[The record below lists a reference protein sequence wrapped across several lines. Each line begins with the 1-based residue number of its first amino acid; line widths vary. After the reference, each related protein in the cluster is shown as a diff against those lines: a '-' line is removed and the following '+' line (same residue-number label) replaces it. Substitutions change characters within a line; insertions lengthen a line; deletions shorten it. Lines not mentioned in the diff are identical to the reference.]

1 MTDPLV
7 PPEVDLR
14 GYDFM
19 PFYGHHLFGSD
30 FNSRVSDAGWRAA
43 VTLWWAAWNQV
54 PAASLPNN
62 EAALCRLADL
72 GRDLKA
78 WRKVKADALHGFI
91 ECSDGRLYHK
101 ALSVWALEAW
111 AKRSEHKAGKARL
124 EKHRAERR
132 DLFDLLRQHGEVP
145 SFETPIAT
153 LREMATKHGKSVT
166 GNVSGNEHATA
177 REGSESEGKR
187 SESDTSNR
195 DVGVTPTGTAPARAT
210 VTGNVAVENITK
222 SKARPP
228 PGGNGAGQNWNDP
241 GYVAESGKRLEVQRR
256 EGESDPDYRDRVY
269 TAAQHRRAGAR
280 A

>member
-1 MTDPLV
+1 MTDPIV
-7 PPEVDLR
+7 PAEVDLR
-14 GYDFM
+14 GYEFM

-91 ECSDGRLYHK
+91 ECSDGRIYHK
-101 ALSVWALEAW
+101 ALAVWALEAW
-111 AKRSEHKAGKARL
+111 AKREDHKAGKARL
-124 EKHRAERR
+124 ERHRAERR
-132 DLFDLLRQHGEVP
+132 DLFELLRQHGEVP

-153 LREMATKHGKSVT
+153 LREMAAKHSRHVA
-166 GNVSGNEHATA
+166 GNVSSNGLATA
-177 REGSESEGKR
+177 REGQDRTAKGER

-195 DVGVTPTGTAPARAT
+195 DVGVTATIPGNPQADATGQ
-210 VTGNVAVENITK
+210 VAVG
-222 SKARPP
+222 KALKV
-228 PGGNGAGQNWNDP
+228 NGAGQNWKSDA
-241 GYVAESGKRLEVQRR
+241 YVVATANTLGIDRR
-256 EGESDPDYRDRVY
+256 IGESFDEFKDRVY
-269 TAAQHRRAGAR
+269 TAVQHKRTEATRAA
-280 A
+280 